1 MKSVPGPLRVEL
13 VEDFSKFLGDEVNLN
28 RTRITELETHVE
40 NIQKFLNGS
49 DWGAPIIRYSNQ
61 GSWAHKTIIKPPGS
75 GGFDADVLV
84 FVKPV
89 TDWSPDDYIHHLR
102 RVFRGSGIYKDKAS
116 LNTRCVTITYAGD
129 FEIDIVPCVTDRPGG
144 TYRFEICNR
153 VEESFEPTDSEAY
166 TAWLA
171 DRNGW
176 VGNDRLREVT
186 RLLKYLRDIKQTF
199 TCKSILLTTL
209 IGNLVTPADAVYHNA
224 YFPDPPTALKTLIG
238 RVDDYLQEHPELH
251 EVNNPVLQRESFT
264 RHWDD
269 DKYANFRDVIDRYR
283 EWIDDAYD
291 EPDQSESRRKW
302 QRVFGDEFGKGA
314 KRALMIENASALPM
328 PASNSNVK
336 DTVQAVQ
343 VFGKGVL
350 ARVQQAVPWMKPPV
364 WTQAANQAVLINATA
379 HYDRTG
385 KQLIGPFEPGTVLKK
400 GLELRFIAVAR
411 NGVPYS
417 GKDVVDRPGRT
428 LHLGAWRPSAVLLRH
443 QLPRRRRERRDHR
456 RRSEHGGASGRADC
470 G

>member
-1 MKSVPGPLRVEL
+1 VKLID
-13 VEDFSKFLGDEVNLN
+13 DFSKFLEDKVNLN
-28 RTRITELETHVE
+28 NTRIAKLETHVE
-40 NIQKFLNGS
+40 NIQTFLSGS
-49 DWGAPIIRYSNQ
+49 DWDAPIIRYSNQ
-61 GSWAHKTIIKPPGS
+61 GSWAHKTIIKPPGN

-102 RVFRGSGIYKDKAS
+102 RVFRASGIYKDKTS

-166 TAWLA
+166 TAWLE

-209 IGNLVTPADAVYHNA
+209 IGNLITPADAVYHNA
-224 YFPDPPTALKTLIG
+224 YLPDLPTALKTLID
-238 RVDDYLQEHPELH
+238 RLDDYLQDHPELH
-251 EVNNPVLQRESFT
+251 DVNNPVLQRESFT
-264 RHWDD
+264 RHWDA
-269 DKYANFRDVIDRYR
+269 DKCANFRDVIHRYR

-291 EPDQSESRRKW
+291 ELDEAESRAKW
-302 QRVFGDEFGKGA
+302 QRIFGDEFGKGA
-314 KRALMIENASALPM
+314 KRALMIEHASALPV
-328 PASNSNVK
+328 PAANANVK

-343 VFGKGVL
+343 VFGR
-350 ARVQQAVPWMKPPV
+350 AFSRVFSRQC
-364 WTQAANQAVLINATA
+364 
-379 HYDRTG
+379 
-385 KQLIGPFEPGTVLKK
+385 
-400 GLELRFIAVAR
+400 
-411 NGVPYS
+411 
-417 GKDVVDRPGRT
+417 
-428 LHLGAWRPSAVLLRH
+428 LG
-443 QLPRRRRERRDHR
+443 
-456 RRSEHGGASGRADC
+456 
-470 G
+470 